1 MSGIVMSNPIAPDK
15 VEAWRRFCQE
25 LGGARRQTYEASRR
39 RLGIKRERLAL
50 VETPFGCAAVTSID
64 ALDLGEALGQI
75 MTSDLPFDRWYRER
89 IQELQGVNQASY
101 DLLSE
106 RPPLSQDQK
115 LLFEWSSDPVSL
127 SGPAGEK

>member
-1 MSGIVMSNPIAPDK
+1 MSNPIAPGK

-39 RLGIKRERLAL
+39 RLGITRERLAL
-50 VETPFGCAAVTSID
+50 VETSFGSAAVTAID
-64 ALDLGEALGQI
+64 AGDVGQALGQI

-101 DLLSE
+101 DLLAE
-106 RPPLSQDQK
+106 RPPLSQDQE
-115 LLFEWSSDPVSL
+115 LLFEWTSDPVSL
-127 SGPAGEK
+127 